1 MDTIE
6 NNSDVEMA
14 KQGEGPKQWRAQV
27 EAVGFREAAIGYLR
41 DRLYQEYEKN
51 RADSLIR
58 RLSKYEPQLEIVK
71 LLCQNPAWRQRA
83 EELISE
89 LPEVTADPQVQFV
102 FKGAGNIPKV
112 PVLEENRLY
121 FGCGD
126 TFYGLNGQT
135 GEVIWKVEAPGK
147 IWSAAHFSENSV
159 LVSSP
164 GGLHALSPEDGSE
177 RWHLTVDKRLGSPYA
192 HQDKVFAGSAEG
204 TLYAVDAEKGKRLW
218 TFNVVKAISVASG
231 IWQNK
236 VYAASKDHS
245 LYAIDMDDGECLWHF
260 TTGDKIYST
269 PYVSDGVVYLTSADH
284 KVYALFAASGQVL
297 WSFTTGSEIHTSPF
311 EQDGLVFV
319 SSRDK
324 KLYVLDAENGKELWR
339 YKTLGYPSSPTT
351 CRGMLYFSAQGR
363 VYGIGVA
370 DHKMRWCFPL
380 GFSHATAPVAVK
392 RRIYVG
398 TLEGK
403 LVCLRLKTELDEQGA
418 TQVLKEFLDP
428 EPELEP
434 EDA

>member
-1 MDTIE
+1 
-6 NNSDVEMA
+6 MA
-14 KQGEGPKQWRAQV
+14 RQGEDQKEWQAQV
-27 EAVGFREAAIGYLR
+27 KALGFRETAIGYLR
-41 DRLYQEYEKN
+41 DRLYLEYEKN

-58 RLSKYEPQLEIVK
+58 RLSKYEPQQEIVK
-71 LLCQNPAWRQRA
+71 LLCQNPVWQQRA
-83 EELISE
+83 EELIRE

-102 FKGAGNIPKV
+102 FMGAGNVPKV

-135 GEVIWKVEAPGK
+135 GEVIWKVSAAGES
-147 IWSAAHFSENSV
+147 WSAAHFSGHSV
-159 LVSSP
+159 YVSSP
-164 GGLHALSPEDGSE
+164 GRLHSISPDDGSE
-177 RWHLTVDKRLGSPYA
+177 RWHHAVDKRLGSPYA
-192 HQDKVFAGSAEG
+192 HQDRVFVGSAEG
-204 TLYAVDAEKGKRLW
+204 TLYAVDAEKGQRLW

-231 IWQNK
+231 VWQNK

-245 LYAIDMDDGECLWHF
+245 LYALDMDDGECLWHF
-260 TTGDKIYST
+260 TTGAKIYGT

-324 KLYVLDAENGKELWR
+324 HLYVLDAENGKELWR
-339 YKTLGYPSSPTT
+339 HKTLGYPSSPTA
-351 CRGMLYFSAQGR
+351 CRGMLYFSVQGR
-363 VYGIGVA
+363 VYGIALA

-380 GFSHATAPVAVK
+380 GFSHATAPVAGQ

-428 EPELEP
+428 EPE
-434 EDA
+434 DA

>member
-1 MDTIE
+1 M
-6 NNSDVEMA
+6 V
-14 KQGEGPKQWRAQV
+14 KQGEDQKEWQAQL
-27 EAVGFREAAIGYLR
+27 EAVGFRETAIGYLR
-41 DRLYQEYEKN
+41 DRIYQEYEKK
-51 RADSLIR
+51 RTDSLIR
-58 RLSKYEPQLEIVK
+58 RLSKYEPQQEIVR

-83 EELISE
+83 EDLIE
-89 LPEVTADPQVQFV
+89 KLPEVTADPQIQFV
-102 FKGAGNIPKV
+102 FKSAGNVPKV
-112 PVLEENRLY
+112 PVLEEKRLY

-126 TFYGLNGQT
+126 TFYCLDGEN
-135 GEVIWKVEAPGK
+135 GEVIWKIAAAGEN
-147 IWSAAHFSENSV
+147 WSAAHFAEDSV
-159 LVSSP
+159 YVSSP
-164 GGLHALSPEDGSE
+164 GRLHSISPEDGNE
-177 RWHLTVDKRLGSPYA
+177 RWHYAVDKRLGSPYA
-192 HQDKVFAGSAEG
+192 HQDRVFVGSTEG
-204 TLYAVDAEKGKRLW
+204 TLYAVDAEKGQRLW
-218 TFNVVKAISVASG
+218 TFNVARAISVASG
-231 IWQNK
+231 VWQKK

-260 TTGDKIYST
+260 TTGDKIYGT
-269 PYVSDGVVYLTSADH
+269 PYVSDGVVYVTSADH
-284 KVYALFAASGQVL
+284 KAYALFAASGQVL

-324 KLYVLDAENGKELWR
+324 HVYVLHAESGKELWR
-339 YKTLGYPSSPTT
+339 YKTLGYPSSPVT

-363 VYGIGVA
+363 VYGIGVT

-380 GFSHATAPVAVK
+380 GFSRATAPIAGQ

-428 EPELEP
+428 EPEP

>member
-1 MDTIE
+1 
-6 NNSDVEMA
+6 MA
-14 KQGEGPKQWRAQV
+14 RQGEDQKEWQAQV
-27 EAVGFREAAIGYLR
+27 KAVGFRETAIGYLR
-41 DRLYQEYEKN
+41 DRLYLEYEKN

-58 RLSKYEPQLEIVK
+58 RLSKYEPQQEIVK
-71 LLCQNPAWRQRA
+71 LLCQNPVWQQRA
-83 EELISE
+83 EEIIRE

-102 FKGAGNIPKV
+102 FMGAGNVPKV

-135 GEVIWKVEAPGK
+135 GEVIWKVSAAGES
-147 IWSAAHFSENSV
+147 WSAAHFSGHSV
-159 LVSSP
+159 YVSSP
-164 GGLHALSPEDGSE
+164 GRLHSISPDDGSE
-177 RWHLTVDKRLGSPYA
+177 RWHHAVDKRLGSPYA
-192 HQDKVFAGSAEG
+192 HQDRVFVGSAEG
-204 TLYAVDAEKGKRLW
+204 TLYAVDAEKGQRLW

-231 IWQNK
+231 VWQNK

-245 LYAIDMDDGECLWHF
+245 LYALDMDDGECLWHF
-260 TTGDKIYST
+260 TTGAKIYGT

-324 KLYVLDAENGKELWR
+324 HLYVLDAENGKELWR
-339 YKTLGYPSSPTT
+339 HKTLGYPSSPTA
-351 CRGMLYFSAQGR
+351 CRGMLYFSVQGR
-363 VYGIGVA
+363 VYGIALA

-380 GFSHATAPVAVK
+380 GFSHATAPVAGQ

-428 EPELEP
+428 EPEP
-434 EDA
+434 DDA

>member
-1 MDTIE
+1 MQ
-6 NNSDVEMA
+6 
-14 KQGEGPKQWRAQV
+14 KQGEGQKEWQAQV

-41 DRLYQEYEKN
+41 DRLYQECEKK
-51 RADSLIR
+51 RTDSLIR
-58 RLSKYEPQLEIVK
+58 RLSKYEPQQEIVR

-83 EELISE
+83 AELILE
-89 LPEVTADPQVQFV
+89 LPEITADPHIQFV
-102 FKGAGNIPKV
+102 FRGAGNVPKV

-126 TFYGLNGQT
+126 NFYSLNAQT
-135 GEVIWKVEAPGK
+135 GEIIWKLEATGK
-147 IWSAAHFSENSV
+147 SWSAAHFSGDSV
-159 LVSSP
+159 YVSSP
-164 GGLHALSPEDGSE
+164 GRLHALSPEDGSE
-177 RWHLTVDKRLGSPYA
+177 RWHYAVDKRLGSPYA
-192 HQDKVFAGSAEG
+192 HQDRVFVGSAEG

-260 TTGDKIYST
+260 TTGDKIYGT
-269 PYVSDGVVYLTSADH
+269 PYVSDGAVYLTSADH
-284 KVYALFAASGQVL
+284 KVYALFAASGQVI
-297 WSFTTGSEIHTSPF
+297 WSFTSGNEIHTSPF

-319 SSRDK
+319 SSRDRH
-324 KLYVLDAENGKELWR
+324 LYVLEAESGKELWR
-339 YKTLGYPSSPTT
+339 HKTLGYPSSAIT

-363 VYGIGVA
+363 VYGIGLA

-380 GFSHATAPVAVK
+380 GFSRATAPVTGQ

-428 EPELEP
+428 EPKP
-434 EDA
+434 ESDDT

>member
-1 MDTIE
+1 MG
-6 NNSDVEMA
+6 
-14 KQGEGPKQWRAQV
+14 KQGEDQKEWQAQV

-41 DRLYQEYEKN
+41 DRLYQEYEKK
-51 RADSLIR
+51 RTDSLIR
-58 RLSKYEPQLEIVK
+58 RLSKYEPQQEIVR
-71 LLCQNPAWRQRA
+71 LLCQNPAWQQRA
-83 EELISE
+83 ADLIQE
-89 LPEVTADPQVQFV
+89 LPEVTADPQIQFV
-102 FKGAGNIPKV
+102 FKGSGNIPKV

-126 TFYGLNGQT
+126 TFYGLNAQT
-135 GEVIWKVEAPGK
+135 GEVIWKLEATTGK
-147 IWSAAHFSENSV
+147 GWSTAHFSGNSV
-159 LVSSP
+159 YVSSP
-164 GGLHALSPEDGSE
+164 GRLHAISAEEGRE
-177 RWHLTVDKRLGSPYA
+177 RWHHAVDKRLGSPYA
-192 HQDKVFAGSAEG
+192 HQDRVFVGSAEG
-204 TLYAVDAEKGKRLW
+204 TLYAVDAETGKRLW

-245 LYAIDMDDGECLWHF
+245 LYAIDMEDGECLWHF
-260 TTGDKIYST
+260 TTGDKIYGI
-269 PYVSDGVVYLTSADH
+269 PYVSGGAVYLTSADH

-297 WSFTTGSEIHTSPF
+297 WTFTTGGEIHTSPF

-324 KLYVLDAENGKELWR
+324 HLYVLDAENGKELWR
-339 YKTLGYPSSPTT
+339 YKTLGYPSSPIT

-380 GFSHATAPVAVK
+380 GFSRATAPLTGQ

-403 LVCLRLKTELDEQGA
+403 LVCLRLETELDEQGA

-428 EPELEP
+428 EPKSEP
-434 EDA
+434 DDT

>member
-1 MDTIE
+1 
-6 NNSDVEMA
+6 MA
-14 KQGEGPKQWRAQV
+14 KQVEDQKGWQIKV
-27 EAVGFREAAIGYLR
+27 EAVGFRQAVIGYLR
-41 DRLYQEYEKN
+41 HRLYREYEKN

-58 RLSKYEPQLEIVK
+58 RLSKYEPQQEIVK
-71 LLCQNPAWRQRA
+71 ALCQNPAWRQRA
-83 EELISE
+83 EELIQG
-89 LPEVTADPQVQFV
+89 LPEMTADPQVQFV
-102 FKGAGNIPKV
+102 FTGAGNVPKV

-135 GEVIWKVEAPGK
+135 GEVIWKVVAAGEN
-147 IWSAAHFSENSV
+147 WSAAHLSENS
-159 LVSSP
+159 LYVSSP
-164 GGLHALSPEDGSE
+164 GRLHAFSPENGKE
-177 RWHLTVDKRLGSPYA
+177 RWHFAVNKRLGSPYSY
-192 HQDKVFAGSAEG
+192 QDRIFVGSAEG
-204 TLYAVDAEKGKRLW
+204 ALYAVDAEKGKRLW
-218 TFNVVKAISVASG
+218 TFNVVRAISVASG

-245 LYAIDMDDGECLWHF
+245 LYAIDMDDGECLWHY
-260 TTGDKIYST
+260 TSGDKIYGT
-269 PYVSDGVVYLTSADH
+269 PYVRDGVIYLTSADH

-319 SSRDK
+319 SSRDRH
-324 KLYVLDAENGKELWR
+324 LYVLDAENGKELWR
-339 YKTLGYPSSPTT
+339 YKTLGYPSSPTA
-351 CRGMLYFSAQGR
+351 CRGMLYFSVQGR
-363 VYGIGVA
+363 VYGIAVA

-380 GFSHATAPVAVK
+380 GFSHATAPVAGK

-403 LVCLRLKTELDEQGA
+403 LVCLSLKTELDEQGA

-434 EDA
+434 VDT

>member
-1 MDTIE
+1 MVKE
-6 NNSDVEMA
+6 
-14 KQGEGPKQWRAQV
+14 GEDQKEWQAQV
-27 EAVGFREAAIGYLR
+27 ETVGFREAAIGYLR
-41 DRLYQEYEKN
+41 DRLYQEYEKK
-51 RADSLIR
+51 RTDSLIR
-58 RLSKYEPQLEIVK
+58 RLGKYEPQQEIVR
-71 LLCQNPAWRQRA
+71 LLCQNPVWRQRA
-83 EELISE
+83 EHLIQE
-89 LPEVTADPQVQFV
+89 LPELTADPQVQFL
-102 FKGAGNIPKV
+102 FTGAGNVPKV
-112 PVLEENRLY
+112 PVLEDERLY

-126 TFYGLNGQT
+126 TFYALNGQT
-135 GEVIWKVEAPGK
+135 GEIVWTVVAPGES
-147 IWSAAHFSENSV
+147 WSAAHFSGNSV
-159 LVSSP
+159 YVSSP
-164 GGLHALSPEDGSE
+164 GRLHAISPEDGKE
-177 RWHLTVDKRLGSPYA
+177 RWHYAVDKRLGSPYA
-192 HQDKVFAGSAEG
+192 HQDRVFVGSAEG
-204 TLYAVDAEKGKRLW
+204 TLYAVDAEKGERLW

-236 VYAASKDHS
+236 VYAASRDHS
-245 LYAIDMDDGECLWHF
+245 IYAIDMDGGECLWHF
-260 TTGDKIYST
+260 TTGAKIYGT

-284 KVYALFAASGQVL
+284 KVYALFAASGQVI
-297 WSFTTGSEIHTSPF
+297 WSFTTGGEIHASPF

-324 KLYVLDAENGKELWR
+324 HLYVLDAENGKEMWR
-339 YKTLGYPSSPTT
+339 HKTFGYPSSPTT

-363 VYGIGVA
+363 VYGIAVA

-380 GFSHATAPVAVK
+380 GFSRATAPLTGL

-428 EPELEP
+428 EPEA

>member
-1 MDTIE
+1 
-6 NNSDVEMA
+6 MA
-14 KQGEGPKQWRAQV
+14 KQGEGPKEWQAQV

-41 DRLYQEYEKN
+41 DRLYQEYEKK

-58 RLSKYEPQLEIVK
+58 RLSKYEPQQEIVK

-83 EELISE
+83 EELICE

-102 FKGAGNIPKV
+102 FKGAGNVPKV

-135 GEVIWKVEAPGK
+135 GEVIWKVEATGK
-147 IWSAAHFSENSV
+147 NWSAAHFSENSV
-159 LVSSP
+159 FVSSP
-164 GGLHALSPEDGSE
+164 SGLHALSPKDGSE

-192 HQDKVFAGSAEG
+192 HQDRVFAGSAEG
-204 TLYAVDAEKGKRLW
+204 TLYAVDAKKGKRLW

-245 LYAIDMDDGECLWHF
+245 LYAIDMDDGQCLWHF
-260 TTGDKIYST
+260 TSGDKIYST

-297 WSFTTGSEIHTSPF
+297 WSFTTGGEIHTSPF
-311 EQDGLVFV
+311 EQNGLVFV

-324 KLYVLDAENGKELWR
+324 HLYVLDAENGKELWR

-363 VYGIGVA
+363 VYGIAVA

-380 GFSHATAPVAVK
+380 GFSRATAPLAGQ

-428 EPELEP
+428 ELEP
-434 EDA
+434 EEA

>member
-1 MDTIE
+1 
-6 NNSDVEMA
+6 MA
-14 KQGEGPKQWRAQV
+14 KQGKGQKEWQAQV

-58 RLSKYEPQLEIVK
+58 RLSKYEPQQEIVK

-83 EELISE
+83 EELIQE

-102 FKGAGNIPKV
+102 FMGAGNVPKV
-112 PVLEENRLY
+112 PVLEKNRLY
-121 FGCGD
+121 FSCGD
-126 TFYGLNGQT
+126 TFYGLNALT
-135 GEVIWKVEAPGK
+135 GEVIWKVEATGK
-147 IWSAAHFSENSV
+147 SWSAAHFSENSV
-159 LVSSP
+159 FVSSP
-164 GGLHALSPEDGSE
+164 GRLHAIFPEDGKE
-177 RWHLTVDKRLGSPYA
+177 RWHFTVDKRLGSPYA
-192 HQDKVFAGSAEG
+192 HQDKVFVGSEEG
-204 TLYAVDAEKGKRLW
+204 TLYAVDAYKGERLW

-245 LYAIDMDDGECLWHF
+245 LYAIDIDGGECLWHF

-297 WSFTTGSEIHTSPF
+297 WSFNTGSEIHTSPF
-311 EQDGLVFV
+311 EQDGLVFI

-324 KLYVLDAENGKELWR
+324 NLYVLDAENGKELWR

-351 CRGMLYFSAQGR
+351 CRGMLYFSVQGR
-363 VYGIGVA
+363 VYGIAVA

-380 GFSHATAPVAVK
+380 GFSHATAPLAGQ

-428 EPELEP
+428 EPELD
-434 EDA
+434 DA